1 MLPLDE
7 LLYNIVA
14 EGVAD
19 DLAHLLHISPPHL
32 LHVSLHTLGSSL
44 STREFGQATKLLDVF
59 RSKVHVF
66 LGVALVVHSLG
77 DVGADIG
84 SDAVGA
90 DEACRVQFW
99 QGRCGVEGSR
109 RHMGYFWIMSF

>member
-32 LHVSLHTLGSSL
+32 LHVSLHTLGCLKGLDLLTISI
-44 STREFGQATKLLDVF
+44 QIYTKLNKRKAF
-59 RSKVHVF
+59 RTWG
-66 LGVALVVHSLG
+66 L
-77 DVGADIG
+77 IG
-84 SDAVGA
+84 
-90 DEACRVQFW
+90 
-99 QGRCGVEGSR
+99 
-109 RHMGYFWIMSF
+109 